1 MTRVRLIHWNA
12 TEALSC
18 IEKLWTAGYEVD
30 FGGEF
35 KQWKAMPS
43 AAYIIDL
50 TRLPSHGREVATAL
64 RSAKTTRT
72 IPIVFAGGL
81 PEKIESI
88 RRQLP
93 DATYT
98 TWPRI
103 RSALKSALASPPAN
117 PVVPTQM
124 MDRYGSRSAAQK
136 LGIKE
141 NTSVLLI
148 EPPRDYLR
156 VLGSLPAGAW
166 VEEEISAK
174 SPVTLCFVREVG
186 DLPGTLEIARK
197 LAAHS
202 KLWIC
207 WPKGQKSG
215 IREQFIRES
224 AIALGL
230 VDYKVC
236 SVDPTWSGLLF
247 SLKRT

>member
-12 TEALSC
+12 TEARPC
-18 IEKLWTAGYEVD
+18 IEKLRAAGYEVD
-30 FGGEF
+30 FGGEY
-35 KQWKAMPS
+35 KEWKTLPC

-50 TRLPSHGREVATAL
+50 TRLPSYGREVATAL
-64 RSAKTTRT
+64 RNAKTTRA
-72 IPIVFAGGL
+72 IPIVFVDGL
-81 PEKIESI
+81 PEKIEQI

-103 RSALKSALASPPAN
+103 RSALKSALASPTAD

-124 MDRYGSRSAAQK
+124 MDRYGSRTVAQK

-148 EPPRDYLR
+148 EPPRDYVR
-156 VLGSLPAGAW
+156 VLGDLPAGAW
-166 VEEEISAK
+166 VEEEPDAH
-174 SPVTLCFVREVG
+174 SPVTICFVREVG
-186 DLPGTLEIARK
+186 DLPGTLETARK

-202 KLWIC
+202 RLWIC
-207 WPKGQKSG
+207 WPKGKKSG
-215 IREQFIRES
+215 IREQFIRDS

-236 SVDPTWSGLLF
+236 SVDATWSGLLF